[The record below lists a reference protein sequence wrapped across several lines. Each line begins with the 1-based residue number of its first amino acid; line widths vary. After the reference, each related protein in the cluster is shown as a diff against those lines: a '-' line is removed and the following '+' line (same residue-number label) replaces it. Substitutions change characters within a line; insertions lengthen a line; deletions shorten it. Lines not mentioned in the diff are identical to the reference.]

1 MFIFSDRHTRQP
13 ILELKWCWEPSY
25 FFNLDYRNFVWIHV
39 FFTMDRIINANRWI
53 SLWSPVDKK
62 RYIVS
67 IISRWNGLVFI
78 RLCNLPCHWMST
90 TSCRIICWIEFIFL
104 ISLYTDSEFALWS
117 RKLRFIRL
125 GLKIF
130 VDGIPRYLFVKSYN
144 EAQTASLKTQLDK
157 FQWRRD
163 SKRWSPRPIQKSK
176 NDCRTPKRSQ
186 KNQRK
191 FSTNQGAPGESES
204 GSWRSSSD
212 VTDSDRTDFVKLIT
226 CCVNFN
232 WLFSILNIPRSTL
245 ELRAKLKA
253 KNRRNSLFWTY

>member
-1 MFIFSDRHTRQP
+1 MKIFTYNNFWFLDSWGAPLHVHIFWPTYQTTDFGTKMM
-13 ILELKWCWEPSY
+13 LESC

-67 IISRWNGLVFI
+67 IISRRNGLVFVG
-78 RLCNLPCHWMST
+78 LCNLPCHWMST

-130 VDGIPRYLFVKSYN
+130 VDGIPRYLFVKSY
-144 EAQTASLKTQLDK
+144 
-157 FQWRRD
+157 
-163 SKRWSPRPIQKSK
+163 
-176 NDCRTPKRSQ
+176 
-186 KNQRK
+186 
-191 FSTNQGAPGESES
+191 
-204 GSWRSSSD
+204 
-212 VTDSDRTDFVKLIT
+212 KL
-226 CCVNFN
+226 
-232 WLFSILNIPRSTL
+232 
-245 ELRAKLKA
+245 
-253 KNRRNSLFWTY
+253 